1 MLIDIRSQRDYD
13 LIKIHETGKPK
24 PTVGL
29 TFGCFDLFHSLH
41 LAYLQKCRRMC
52 DVLIVGVDGDDFVR
66 KVKGPGRPIVPEHR
80 RVSLVAALECVDIA
94 FIMGS
99 LEDWDRAIHAFF
111 PDKLF
116 KNTNFKPEDVL
127 NPLKSEV
134 VIVPDVFTT
143 DSTTAIIQAVVRM
156 HKQGS
161 EHFGWCSKGIGPV
174 EECHICSPHLKTNE
188 RQ

>member
-1 MLIDIRSQRDYD
+1 MLIDIRSNRDYE
-13 LIKIHETGKPK
+13 LIKISEKGHPK

-29 TFGCFDLFHSLH
+29 TSGCFDLFHSLH

-66 KVKGPGRPIVPEHR
+66 KVKGPGRPVVPEHQ
-80 RVSLVAALECVDIA
+80 RVMLVNALECVDIA

-99 LEDWDRAIHAFF
+99 LEDWERAIYSFF

-116 KNTNFKPEDVL
+116 KNTDFKPDEVV

-134 VIVPDVFTT
+134 VIVPDVVTA
-143 DSTTAIIQAVVRM
+143 DSTSAIIQ
-156 HKQGS
+156 
-161 EHFGWCSKGIGPV
+161 EI
-174 EECHICSPHLKTNE
+174 LK
-188 RQ
+188 RKP